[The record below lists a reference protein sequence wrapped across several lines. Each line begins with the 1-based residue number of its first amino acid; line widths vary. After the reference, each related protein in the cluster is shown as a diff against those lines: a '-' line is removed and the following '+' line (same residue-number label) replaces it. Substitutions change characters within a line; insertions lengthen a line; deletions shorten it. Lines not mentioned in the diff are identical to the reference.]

1 MMTTT
6 TQKPSEYLG
15 EHVKIELDDPEL
27 DYVKARNVAKLKA
40 KGICWDPMLLAWFS
54 GKTGEFYPKT
64 DCGSSEKPPYI
75 VYARARGADL
85 TIDINDGEFVFYY
98 LMFEK

>member
-1 MMTTT
+1 MTAT

-27 DYVKARNVAKLKA
+27 DYVKARYVAKLKA
-40 KGICWDPMLLAWFS
+40 KGICWDPMLLSWFS

-64 DCGSSEKPPYI
+64 DCGGSGKPPYI

>member
-1 MMTTT
+1 MTTA

-15 EHVKIELDDPEL
+15 EHVKMELDEPDLNYETAH
-27 DYVKARNVAKLKA
+27 YAAKLKA

-54 GKTGEFYPKT
+54 GRTGDFYPKT
-64 DCGSSEKPPYI
+64 DCGSSDKPPYI
-75 VYARARGADL
+75 IYARARGADL
-85 TIDINDGEFVFYY
+85 TIDINDVEYVFYY